1 MDCAIVINVYIYL
14 PAGVNKELI
23 HFHCLLIKDNLNFN
37 TFLSQID
44 IICVCVVEIKIIC
57 GLNVYKIYPRFLT
70 RQHNAMLNMSL
81 CLKGGTCS
89 RYNEND
95 TRQTD
100 TYYYKY

>member
-1 MDCAIVINVYIYL
+1 
-14 PAGVNKELI
+14 
-23 HFHCLLIKDNLNFN
+23 
-37 TFLSQID
+37 
-44 IICVCVVEIKIIC
+44 
-57 GLNVYKIYPRFLT
+57 VYKIYPRFLT

-100 TYYYKY
+100 TYYYKYWCKDIVRK